1 MEELFMIVGAITCY
15 VFGIALATAVLG
27 TFIVGLITLFG
38 KDTK

>member
-27 TFIVGLITLFG
+27 TFIVGLIEIFS
-38 KDTK
+38 KKR